1 MSVIKASSNDKVP
14 HVVIEGEAIPSIY
27 SSTEFGHQNIT
38 KKMAKAVSDKN
49 MVKLFSHKDQN
60 QQKDISILLPV
71 ALSSMQQVSQ
81 LSDLAKGLI
90 TWKEN
95 VYIGEGILTAGQNKE
110 LNITEAEPLILHD
123 VLTEDN
129 SLDINSLSHLMAS
142 GKSQNVGELIV
153 DNNENISLQD
163 SSLITSQVEI
173 PHNLVANINFNIDS
187 VAHLTTTRQAEKM
200 DELVVG
206 NNKNISLQ
214 GELWIEDQIKI
225 PHNLAVDNDINH
237 ITSTPTVDNN
247 LPATSIISV
256 EQNIADEDET
266 PLFNTMMVGFPL
278 QNIPPRAKGKV
289 SDNSVQYEKNK
300 FQLSGTTQLNVES
313 SLAEL
318 ASKNT
323 LRPTL
328 KQLKPQIKTEQPH
341 MEHAAKTVIKPV
353 NPQEIGQEL
362 LKPIHH
368 RPISSSDTTSLNMS
382 SRTNNRLKDGA
393 LKNNSSLL
401 GQQLVSHQ
409 VDDQQGI
416 KQGIK
421 DNNAHHVDTQLELVF
436 AENEPFMLPA
446 VSQGTNALDNNKQI
460 SLSENPTH
468 YFANEA
474 QEPATSSQI
483 LSVEEIDS
491 SSNIIATTLNE
502 AMRPSAPLQA
512 AQQKQ
517 EVHKMPELMENNPF
531 LSEGKQPK
539 STGRSLIYT
548 FNQWQS
554 SPSVTFELAS
564 KGEFIASTA
573 SRDVQLALNENKH
586 LLNHESSVQIRRE
599 DERQQQRNR
608 QQHDQQQEED

>member
-14 HVVIEGEAIPSIY
+14 HVVIEGKAM
-27 SSTEFGHQNIT
+27 SSTYNTTEFSHQNIT
-38 KKMAKAVSDKN
+38 KKMAKLVSDKN
-49 MVKLFSHKDQN
+49 MMKLFNHKSQN
-60 QQKDISILLPV
+60 QQKDISIFLPV
-71 ALSSMQQVSQ
+71 ALSSMQQISQ
-81 LSDLAKGLI
+81 FSDLAKELI
-90 TWKEN
+90 TWKESA
-95 VYIGEGILTAGQNKE
+95 YIGEGNQTAEQNKE
-110 LNITEAEPLILHD
+110 LNIKETEPLINHYLF
-123 VLTEDN
+123 TEN
-129 SLDINSLSHLMAS
+129 NNLDINPLPHLTTMDQAE
-142 GKSQNVGELIV
+142 NVGALIV
-153 DNNENISLQD
+153 DNNANIKLQSNSLTED
-163 SSLITSQVEI
+163 QVEI
-173 PHNLVANINFNIDS
+173 SYNLVADNNFD
-187 VAHLTTTRQAEKM
+187 T
-200 DELVVG
+200 
-206 NNKNISLQ
+206 
-214 GELWIEDQIKI
+214 
-225 PHNLAVDNDINH
+225 NL

-247 LPATSIISV
+247 LPMTPNISA
-256 EQNIADEDET
+256 EQNITDEDET
-266 PLFNTMMVGFPL
+266 PLYNTMMVGFPL
-278 QNIPPRAKGKV
+278 QNIPQRAKGKV

-300 FQLSGTTQLNVES
+300 FQLSEKTQLNVES

-341 MEHAAKTVIKPV
+341 IEHAEKTVIKSV

-368 RPISSSDTTSLNMS
+368 RPISSSDTTSLNMFP
-382 SRTNNRLKDGA
+382 RTNNRLKDGA

-401 GQQLVSHQ
+401 GQQLVFHQ

-421 DNNAHHVDTQLELVF
+421 DNSAHHVDAQLEFVI
-436 AENEPFMLPA
+436 AEKEPFMLPA
-446 VSQGTNALDNNKQI
+446 ASQRITALDNNKQI
-460 SLSENPTH
+460 SLSEKPTH
-468 YFANEA
+468 HFSNEA
-474 QEPATSSQI
+474 QAAATSSQI
-483 LSVEEIDS
+483 SSVEEIDPS
-491 SSNIIATTLNE
+491 TNIMATTLNE
-502 AMRPSAPLQA
+502 AMRPSVPLQVV
-512 AQQKQ
+512 QQKQ
-517 EVHKMPELMENNPF
+517 EVHKAPELMENNP
-531 LSEGKQPK
+531 LLGEDKQPK
-539 STGRSLIYT
+539 SMGRSLTYT

>member
-1 MSVIKASSNDKVP
+1 M
-14 HVVIEGEAIPSIY
+14 
-27 SSTEFGHQNIT
+27 SSTYNTTEFSHQNIT
-38 KKMAKAVSDKN
+38 KKMAKLVSDKN
-49 MVKLFSHKDQN
+49 MMKLFNHKSQN
-60 QQKDISILLPV
+60 QQKDISIFLPV
-71 ALSSMQQVSQ
+71 ALSSMQQISQ
-81 LSDLAKGLI
+81 FSDLAKELI
-90 TWKEN
+90 TWKESA
-95 VYIGEGILTAGQNKE
+95 YIGEGNQTVEQNKE
-110 LNITEAEPLILHD
+110 LNIKETELLINHYLF
-123 VLTEDN
+123 TEHN
-129 SLDINSLSHLMAS
+129 NLDINPLPHLTTMDQAE
-142 GKSQNVGELIV
+142 NVGALIV
-153 DNNENISLQD
+153 DNNANIKLQSNSLTED
-163 SSLITSQVEI
+163 QVEI
-173 PHNLVANINFNIDS
+173 SYNLVADNNFD
-187 VAHLTTTRQAEKM
+187 T
-200 DELVVG
+200 
-206 NNKNISLQ
+206 
-214 GELWIEDQIKI
+214 
-225 PHNLAVDNDINH
+225 NL

-247 LPATSIISV
+247 LPMTPNISA
-256 EQNIADEDET
+256 EQNITDEDET
-266 PLFNTMMVGFPL
+266 PLYNTMMVGFPL
-278 QNIPPRAKGKV
+278 QNIPQRAKGKV

-300 FQLSGTTQLNVES
+300 FQLSEKTQLNVES

-341 MEHAAKTVIKPV
+341 IEHAAKTVIKPV

-368 RPISSSDTTSLNMS
+368 RPISSSDTTSLNMFP
-382 SRTNNRLKDGA
+382 RTNNRLKDGA

-421 DNNAHHVDTQLELVF
+421 DNSAHHVDAQLEFVI
-436 AENEPFMLPA
+436 AEKEPFMLPA
-446 VSQGTNALDNNKQI
+446 ASQRITTLDNNKQI
-460 SLSENPTH
+460 SLSEKPTH
-468 YFANEA
+468 HFSNEA
-474 QEPATSSQI
+474 QAAATSSQI
-483 LSVEEIDS
+483 SSVEEIDPS
-491 SSNIIATTLNE
+491 TNIMATTLNE
-502 AMRPSAPLQA
+502 AMRPSVPLQVV
-512 AQQKQ
+512 QQKQ
-517 EVHKMPELMENNPF
+517 EVHKAPELMENNP
-531 LSEGKQPK
+531 LLGEDKQPK
-539 STGRSLIYT
+539 SMGRSLTYT

>member
-14 HVVIEGEAIPSIY
+14 HVVIEGKAM
-27 SSTEFGHQNIT
+27 SSTYNTTEFSHQNIT
-38 KKMAKAVSDKN
+38 KKMAKLVSDKN
-49 MVKLFSHKDQN
+49 MMKLFNHKSQN
-60 QQKDISILLPV
+60 QQKDISIFLPV
-71 ALSSMQQVSQ
+71 ALSSMQQISQ
-81 LSDLAKGLI
+81 LSDLAKELI
-90 TWKEN
+90 TWKESA
-95 VYIGEGILTAGQNKE
+95 YIGEGNQTAEQNKE
-110 LNITEAEPLILHD
+110 LNIKETEPLINHYLF
-123 VLTEDN
+123 TEN
-129 SLDINSLSHLMAS
+129 NNLDINPLPHLTTMDQAE
-142 GKSQNVGELIV
+142 NVGALIV
-153 DNNENISLQD
+153 DNNANIKLQSNSLTED
-163 SSLITSQVEI
+163 QVEI
-173 PHNLVANINFNIDS
+173 SYNLVADNNFD
-187 VAHLTTTRQAEKM
+187 T
-200 DELVVG
+200 
-206 NNKNISLQ
+206 
-214 GELWIEDQIKI
+214 
-225 PHNLAVDNDINH
+225 NL

-247 LPATSIISV
+247 LPMTPNISA
-256 EQNIADEDET
+256 EQNITDEDET
-266 PLFNTMMVGFPL
+266 PLYNTMMVGFPL
-278 QNIPPRAKGKV
+278 QNIPQRAKGKV

-300 FQLSGTTQLNVES
+300 FQLSEKTQLNVES

-341 MEHAAKTVIKPV
+341 IEHAAKTVIKPV

-368 RPISSSDTTSLNMS
+368 RPISSSDTTSLNMFP
-382 SRTNNRLKDGA
+382 RTNNRLKDGA

-421 DNNAHHVDTQLELVF
+421 DNSAHHVDAQLEFVI
-436 AENEPFMLPA
+436 AEKEPFMLPA
-446 VSQGTNALDNNKQI
+446 ASQRITTLDNNKQI
-460 SLSENPTH
+460 SLSEKPTH
-468 YFANEA
+468 HFSNEA
-474 QEPATSSQI
+474 QAAATSSQI
-483 LSVEEIDS
+483 SSVEEIDPS
-491 SSNIIATTLNE
+491 TNIMATTLNE
-502 AMRPSAPLQA
+502 AMRPSVPLQVV
-512 AQQKQ
+512 QQKQ
-517 EVHKMPELMENNPF
+517 EVHKAPELMENNP
-531 LSEGKQPK
+531 LLGEDKQPK
-539 STGRSLIYT
+539 SMGRSLTYT

>member
-14 HVVIEGEAIPSIY
+14 HVVIEGKAM
-27 SSTEFGHQNIT
+27 SSTYNTTEFSHQNIT
-38 KKMAKAVSDKN
+38 KKMAKLVSDKN
-49 MVKLFSHKDQN
+49 MMKLFNHKSQN
-60 QQKDISILLPV
+60 QQKDISIFLPV
-71 ALSSMQQVSQ
+71 ALSSMQQISQ
-81 LSDLAKGLI
+81 FSDLAKELI
-90 TWKEN
+90 TWKESA
-95 VYIGEGILTAGQNKE
+95 YIGEGNQTVEQNKE
-110 LNITEAEPLILHD
+110 LNIKETEPLINHYLF
-123 VLTEDN
+123 TEHN
-129 SLDINSLSHLMAS
+129 NLDINPLPHLTTMDQAE
-142 GKSQNVGELIV
+142 NVGALIV
-153 DNNENISLQD
+153 DNNANIKLQSNSLTED
-163 SSLITSQVEI
+163 QVEI
-173 PHNLVANINFNIDS
+173 SYNLVADNNFD
-187 VAHLTTTRQAEKM
+187 T
-200 DELVVG
+200 
-206 NNKNISLQ
+206 
-214 GELWIEDQIKI
+214 
-225 PHNLAVDNDINH
+225 NL

-247 LPATSIISV
+247 LPMTPNISA
-256 EQNIADEDET
+256 EQNITDEDET
-266 PLFNTMMVGFPL
+266 PLYNTMMVGFPL
-278 QNIPPRAKGKV
+278 QNIPQRAKGKV

-300 FQLSGTTQLNVES
+300 FQLSEKTQLNVES

-341 MEHAAKTVIKPV
+341 IEHAEKTVIKSV

-368 RPISSSDTTSLNMS
+368 RPISSSDTTSLNMFP
-382 SRTNNRLKDGA
+382 RTNNRLKDGA

-401 GQQLVSHQ
+401 GQQLVFHQ

-421 DNNAHHVDTQLELVF
+421 DNSAHHVDAQLEFVI
-436 AENEPFMLPA
+436 AEKEPFMLLA
-446 VSQGTNALDNNKQI
+446 ASQRITALDNNKQI
-460 SLSENPTH
+460 SLSEKPTH
-468 YFANEA
+468 HFSNEA
-474 QEPATSSQI
+474 QAAATSSQI
-483 LSVEEIDS
+483 SSVEEIDPS
-491 SSNIIATTLNE
+491 TNIMATTLNE
-502 AMRPSAPLQA
+502 AMRPSVPLQVV
-512 AQQKQ
+512 QQKQ
-517 EVHKMPELMENNPF
+517 EVHKAPELMENNP
-531 LSEGKQPK
+531 LLGEDKQPK
-539 STGRSLIYT
+539 SMGRSLTYT

>member
-1 MSVIKASSNDKVP
+1 MSVIKASSNDKVS
-14 HVVIEGEAIPSIY
+14 HVVIEGKAM
-27 SSTEFGHQNIT
+27 SSTYNTTEFSHQNIT
-38 KKMAKAVSDKN
+38 KKMAKLVRDKN
-49 MVKLFSHKDQN
+49 MMKLFNHKSQN
-60 QQKDISILLPV
+60 QQKDISIFLPV
-71 ALSSMQQVSQ
+71 ALSSMQQISQ
-81 LSDLAKGLI
+81 LSDLAKELI
-90 TWKEN
+90 TWKESA
-95 VYIGEGILTAGQNKE
+95 YIGEGNQTAEQNKE
-110 LNITEAEPLILHD
+110 LNIKETEPLINHYLF
-123 VLTEDN
+123 TEN
-129 SLDINSLSHLMAS
+129 NNLDINPLPHLTTMDQAE
-142 GKSQNVGELIV
+142 NVGALIV
-153 DNNENISLQD
+153 DNNANIKLQSNSLTED
-163 SSLITSQVEI
+163 QVEI
-173 PHNLVANINFNIDS
+173 SYNLVADNNFD
-187 VAHLTTTRQAEKM
+187 T
-200 DELVVG
+200 
-206 NNKNISLQ
+206 
-214 GELWIEDQIKI
+214 
-225 PHNLAVDNDINH
+225 NL

-247 LPATSIISV
+247 LPMTPNISA
-256 EQNIADEDET
+256 EQNITDEDET
-266 PLFNTMMVGFPL
+266 PLYNTMMVGFPL
-278 QNIPPRAKGKV
+278 QNIPQRAKGKV

-300 FQLSGTTQLNVES
+300 FQLSEKTQLNVES

-341 MEHAAKTVIKPV
+341 IEHAAKTVIKPV

-368 RPISSSDTTSLNMS
+368 RPISSSDTTSLNMFP
-382 SRTNNRLKDGA
+382 RTNNRLKDGA

-421 DNNAHHVDTQLELVF
+421 DNSAHHVDAQLEFVI
-436 AENEPFMLPA
+436 AEKEPFMLPA
-446 VSQGTNALDNNKQI
+446 ASQRITTLDNNKQI
-460 SLSENPTH
+460 SLSEKPTH
-468 YFANEA
+468 HFSNEA
-474 QEPATSSQI
+474 QAAATSSQI
-483 LSVEEIDS
+483 SSVEEIDPS
-491 SSNIIATTLNE
+491 TNIMATTLNE
-502 AMRPSAPLQA
+502 AMRPSVPLQVV
-512 AQQKQ
+512 QQKQ
-517 EVHKMPELMENNPF
+517 EVHKAPELMENNP
-531 LSEGKQPK
+531 LLGEDKQPK
-539 STGRSLIYT
+539 SMGRSLTYT

>member
-14 HVVIEGEAIPSIY
+14 HVVIEGKAM
-27 SSTEFGHQNIT
+27 SSTYNTTEFSHQNIT
-38 KKMAKAVSDKN
+38 KKMAKLVRDKN
-49 MVKLFSHKDQN
+49 MMKLFNHKSQN
-60 QQKDISILLPV
+60 QQKDISIFLPV
-71 ALSSMQQVSQ
+71 ALSSMQQISQ
-81 LSDLAKGLI
+81 LSDLAKELI
-90 TWKEN
+90 TWKESA
-95 VYIGEGILTAGQNKE
+95 YIGEGNQTAEQNKE
-110 LNITEAEPLILHD
+110 LNIKETEPLINHYLF
-123 VLTEDN
+123 TEN
-129 SLDINSLSHLMAS
+129 NNLDINPLPHLTTMDQAE
-142 GKSQNVGELIV
+142 NVGALIV
-153 DNNENISLQD
+153 DNNANIKLQSNSLTED
-163 SSLITSQVEI
+163 QVEI
-173 PHNLVANINFNIDS
+173 SYNLVADNNFD
-187 VAHLTTTRQAEKM
+187 T
-200 DELVVG
+200 
-206 NNKNISLQ
+206 
-214 GELWIEDQIKI
+214 
-225 PHNLAVDNDINH
+225 NL

-247 LPATSIISV
+247 LPMTPNISA
-256 EQNIADEDET
+256 EQNITDEDET
-266 PLFNTMMVGFPL
+266 PLYNTMMVGFPL
-278 QNIPPRAKGKV
+278 QNIPQRAKGKV

-300 FQLSGTTQLNVES
+300 FQLSEKTQLNVES

-341 MEHAAKTVIKPV
+341 IEHAAKTVIKPV

-368 RPISSSDTTSLNMS
+368 RPISSSDTTSLNMFP
-382 SRTNNRLKDGA
+382 RTNNRLKDGA

-421 DNNAHHVDTQLELVF
+421 DNSAHHVDAQLEFVI
-436 AENEPFMLPA
+436 AEKEPFMLPA
-446 VSQGTNALDNNKQI
+446 ASQRITTLDNNKQI
-460 SLSENPTH
+460 SLSEKPTH
-468 YFANEA
+468 HFSNEA
-474 QEPATSSQI
+474 QAAATSSQI
-483 LSVEEIDS
+483 SSVEEIDPS
-491 SSNIIATTLNE
+491 TNIMATTLNE
-502 AMRPSAPLQA
+502 AMRPSVPLQVV
-512 AQQKQ
+512 QQKQ
-517 EVHKMPELMENNPF
+517 EVHKAPELMENNP
-531 LSEGKQPK
+531 LLGEDKQPK
-539 STGRSLIYT
+539 SMGRSLTYT

>member
-14 HVVIEGEAIPSIY
+14 HVVIEGKAM
-27 SSTEFGHQNIT
+27 SSTYNTTEFSHQNIT
-38 KKMAKAVSDKN
+38 KKMAKLVRDKN
-49 MVKLFSHKDQN
+49 MMKLFNHKSQN
-60 QQKDISILLPV
+60 QQKDISIFLPI
-71 ALSSMQQVSQ
+71 ALSSMQQISQ
-81 LSDLAKGLI
+81 LSDLAKELI
-90 TWKEN
+90 TWKESA
-95 VYIGEGILTAGQNKE
+95 YIGEGNQTAEQNKE
-110 LNITEAEPLILHD
+110 LNIKETEPLINHYLF
-123 VLTEDN
+123 TEN
-129 SLDINSLSHLMAS
+129 NNLDINPLPHLTTMDQAE
-142 GKSQNVGELIV
+142 NVGALIV
-153 DNNENISLQD
+153 DNNANIKLQSNSLTED
-163 SSLITSQVEI
+163 QVEI
-173 PHNLVANINFNIDS
+173 SYNLVADNNFD
-187 VAHLTTTRQAEKM
+187 T
-200 DELVVG
+200 
-206 NNKNISLQ
+206 
-214 GELWIEDQIKI
+214 
-225 PHNLAVDNDINH
+225 NL

-247 LPATSIISV
+247 LPMTPNISA
-256 EQNIADEDET
+256 EQNITDEDET
-266 PLFNTMMVGFPL
+266 PLYNTMMVGFPL
-278 QNIPPRAKGKV
+278 QNIPQRAKGKV

-300 FQLSGTTQLNVES
+300 FQLSEKTQLNVES

-341 MEHAAKTVIKPV
+341 IEHAAKTVIKPV

-368 RPISSSDTTSLNMS
+368 RPISSSDTTSLNMFP
-382 SRTNNRLKDGA
+382 RTNNRLKDGA

-421 DNNAHHVDTQLELVF
+421 DNSAHHVDAQLEFVI
-436 AENEPFMLPA
+436 AEKEPFMLPA
-446 VSQGTNALDNNKQI
+446 ASQRITTLDNNKQI
-460 SLSENPTH
+460 SLSEKPTH
-468 YFANEA
+468 HFSNEA
-474 QEPATSSQI
+474 QAAATSSQI
-483 LSVEEIDS
+483 SSVEEIDPS
-491 SSNIIATTLNE
+491 TNIMATTLNE
-502 AMRPSAPLQA
+502 AMRPSVPLQVV
-512 AQQKQ
+512 QQKQ
-517 EVHKMPELMENNPF
+517 EVHKAPELMENNP
-531 LSEGKQPK
+531 LLGEDKQPK
-539 STGRSLIYT
+539 SMGRSLTYT

>member
-14 HVVIEGEAIPSIY
+14 HVVIEGKAM
-27 SSTEFGHQNIT
+27 SSTYNTTEFSHQNIT
-38 KKMAKAVSDKN
+38 KKMAKLVRDKN
-49 MVKLFSHKDQN
+49 MMKLFNHKSQN
-60 QQKDISILLPV
+60 QQKDISIFLPV
-71 ALSSMQQVSQ
+71 ALSSMQQISQ
-81 LSDLAKGLI
+81 LSDLAKELI
-90 TWKEN
+90 TWKESA
-95 VYIGEGILTAGQNKE
+95 YIGEGNQTAEQNKE
-110 LNITEAEPLILHD
+110 LNIKETEPLINHYLF
-123 VLTEDN
+123 TEN
-129 SLDINSLSHLMAS
+129 NNLDINPLPHLTTMDQAE
-142 GKSQNVGELIV
+142 NVGALIV
-153 DNNENISLQD
+153 DNNANIKLQSNSLTED
-163 SSLITSQVEI
+163 QVEI
-173 PHNLVANINFNIDS
+173 SYNLVADNNFD
-187 VAHLTTTRQAEKM
+187 T
-200 DELVVG
+200 
-206 NNKNISLQ
+206 
-214 GELWIEDQIKI
+214 
-225 PHNLAVDNDINH
+225 NL

-247 LPATSIISV
+247 LPMTPNISA
-256 EQNIADEDET
+256 EQNITDEDET
-266 PLFNTMMVGFPL
+266 PLYNTMMVGFPL
-278 QNIPPRAKGKV
+278 QNIPQRAKGKV

-300 FQLSGTTQLNVES
+300 FQLSEKTQLNVES

-341 MEHAAKTVIKPV
+341 IEHAEKTVIKSV

-368 RPISSSDTTSLNMS
+368 RPISSSDTTSLNMFP
-382 SRTNNRLKDGA
+382 RTNNRLKDGA

-401 GQQLVSHQ
+401 GQQLVFHQ

-421 DNNAHHVDTQLELVF
+421 DNSAHHVDAQLEFVI
-436 AENEPFMLPA
+436 AEKELFMLPA
-446 VSQGTNALDNNKQI
+446 ASQRITALDNNKQI
-460 SLSENPTH
+460 SLSEKPTH
-468 YFANEA
+468 HFSNEA
-474 QEPATSSQI
+474 QAAATSSQI
-483 LSVEEIDS
+483 SSVEEIDPS
-491 SSNIIATTLNE
+491 TNIMATTLNE
-502 AMRPSAPLQA
+502 AMRPSVPLQVV
-512 AQQKQ
+512 QQKQ
-517 EVHKMPELMENNPF
+517 EVHKAPELMENNP
-531 LSEGKQPK
+531 LLGEDKQPK
-539 STGRSLIYT
+539 SMGRSLTYT

>member
-14 HVVIEGEAIPSIY
+14 HVVIEGKAM
-27 SSTEFGHQNIT
+27 SSTYNTTEFSHQNIT
-38 KKMAKAVSDKN
+38 KKMAKLVSDKN
-49 MVKLFSHKDQN
+49 MMKLFNHKSQN
-60 QQKDISILLPV
+60 QQKDISIFLPV
-71 ALSSMQQVSQ
+71 ALSSMQQISQ
-81 LSDLAKGLI
+81 LSDLAKELI
-90 TWKEN
+90 TWKESA
-95 VYIGEGILTAGQNKE
+95 YIGEGNQTAEQNKE
-110 LNITEAEPLILHD
+110 LNIKETEPLINHYLF
-123 VLTEDN
+123 TEN
-129 SLDINSLSHLMAS
+129 NNLDINPLPHLTTMDQAE
-142 GKSQNVGELIV
+142 NVGALIV
-153 DNNENISLQD
+153 DNNANIKLQSNSLTED
-163 SSLITSQVEI
+163 QVEI
-173 PHNLVANINFNIDS
+173 SYNLVADNNFD
-187 VAHLTTTRQAEKM
+187 T
-200 DELVVG
+200 
-206 NNKNISLQ
+206 
-214 GELWIEDQIKI
+214 
-225 PHNLAVDNDINH
+225 NL

-247 LPATSIISV
+247 LPMTPNISA
-256 EQNIADEDET
+256 EQNITDEDET
-266 PLFNTMMVGFPL
+266 PLYNTMMVGFPL
-278 QNIPPRAKGKV
+278 QNIPQRAKGKV

-300 FQLSGTTQLNVES
+300 FQLSEKTQLNVES

-341 MEHAAKTVIKPV
+341 IEHAAKTVIKPV

-368 RPISSSDTTSLNMS
+368 RPISSSDTTSLNMFP
-382 SRTNNRLKDGA
+382 RTNNRLKDGA

-421 DNNAHHVDTQLELVF
+421 DNSAHHVDAQLEFVI
-436 AENEPFMLPA
+436 AEKEPFMLPA
-446 VSQGTNALDNNKQI
+446 ASQRITTLDNNKQI
-460 SLSENPTH
+460 SLSEKPTH
-468 YFANEA
+468 HFSNEA
-474 QEPATSSQI
+474 QAAATSSQI
-483 LSVEEIDS
+483 SSVEEIDPS
-491 SSNIIATTLNE
+491 TNIMATTLNE
-502 AMRPSAPLQA
+502 AMRPSVPLQVV
-512 AQQKQ
+512 QQKQ
-517 EVHKMPELMENNPF
+517 EVHKAPELMENNP
-531 LSEGKQPK
+531 LLGEDKQPK
-539 STGRSLIYT
+539 SMGRSLTYT

-573 SRDVQLALNENKH
+573 SRDVQSALNENKH

>member
-1 MSVIKASSNDKVP
+1 M
-14 HVVIEGEAIPSIY
+14 
-27 SSTEFGHQNIT
+27 SSTYNTTEFSHQNIT
-38 KKMAKAVSDKN
+38 KKMAKLVRDKN
-49 MVKLFSHKDQN
+49 MMKLFNHKSQN
-60 QQKDISILLPV
+60 QQKDISIFLPV
-71 ALSSMQQVSQ
+71 ALSSMQQISQ
-81 LSDLAKGLI
+81 LSDLAKELI
-90 TWKEN
+90 TWKESA
-95 VYIGEGILTAGQNKE
+95 YIGEGNQTAEQNKE
-110 LNITEAEPLILHD
+110 LNIKETEPLINHYLF
-123 VLTEDN
+123 TEN
-129 SLDINSLSHLMAS
+129 NNLDINPLPHLTTMDQAE
-142 GKSQNVGELIV
+142 NVGALIV
-153 DNNENISLQD
+153 DNNANIKLQSNSLTED
-163 SSLITSQVEI
+163 QVEI
-173 PHNLVANINFNIDS
+173 SYNLVADNNFD
-187 VAHLTTTRQAEKM
+187 T
-200 DELVVG
+200 
-206 NNKNISLQ
+206 
-214 GELWIEDQIKI
+214 
-225 PHNLAVDNDINH
+225 NL

-247 LPATSIISV
+247 LPMTPNISA
-256 EQNIADEDET
+256 EQNITDEDET
-266 PLFNTMMVGFPL
+266 PLYNTMMVGFPL
-278 QNIPPRAKGKV
+278 QNIPQRAKGKV

-300 FQLSGTTQLNVES
+300 FQLSEKTQLNVES

-341 MEHAAKTVIKPV
+341 IEHAAKTVIKPV

-368 RPISSSDTTSLNMS
+368 RPISSSDTTSLNMFP
-382 SRTNNRLKDGA
+382 RTNNRLKDGA

-421 DNNAHHVDTQLELVF
+421 DNSAHHVDAQLEFVI
-436 AENEPFMLPA
+436 AEKEPFMLPA
-446 VSQGTNALDNNKQI
+446 ASQRITTLDNNKQI
-460 SLSENPTH
+460 SLSEKPTH
-468 YFANEA
+468 HFSNEA
-474 QEPATSSQI
+474 QAAATSSQI
-483 LSVEEIDS
+483 SSVEEIDPS
-491 SSNIIATTLNE
+491 TNIMATTLNE
-502 AMRPSAPLQA
+502 AMRPSVPLQVV
-512 AQQKQ
+512 QQKQ
-517 EVHKMPELMENNPF
+517 EVHKAPELMENNP
-531 LSEGKQPK
+531 LLGEDKQPK
-539 STGRSLIYT
+539 SMGRSLTYT

>member
-14 HVVIEGEAIPSIY
+14 HVVIEGKAM
-27 SSTEFGHQNIT
+27 SSTYNTTEFNHQNIT
-38 KKMAKAVSDKN
+38 KKMAKLVRDKN
-49 MVKLFSHKDQN
+49 MMKLFNHKSQN
-60 QQKDISILLPV
+60 QQKDISIFLPV
-71 ALSSMQQVSQ
+71 ALSSMQQISQ
-81 LSDLAKGLI
+81 LSDLAKELI
-90 TWKEN
+90 TWKESA
-95 VYIGEGILTAGQNKE
+95 YIGEGNQTAEQNKE
-110 LNITEAEPLILHD
+110 LNIKETEPLINHYLF
-123 VLTEDN
+123 TEN
-129 SLDINSLSHLMAS
+129 NNLDINPLPHLTTMDQAE
-142 GKSQNVGELIV
+142 NVGALIV
-153 DNNENISLQD
+153 DNNANIKLQSNSLTED
-163 SSLITSQVEI
+163 QVEI
-173 PHNLVANINFNIDS
+173 SYNLVADNNFD
-187 VAHLTTTRQAEKM
+187 T
-200 DELVVG
+200 
-206 NNKNISLQ
+206 
-214 GELWIEDQIKI
+214 
-225 PHNLAVDNDINH
+225 NL

-247 LPATSIISV
+247 LPMTPNISA
-256 EQNIADEDET
+256 EQNITDEDET
-266 PLFNTMMVGFPL
+266 PLYNTMMVGFPL
-278 QNIPPRAKGKV
+278 QNIPQRAKGKV

-300 FQLSGTTQLNVES
+300 FQLSEKTQLNVES

-341 MEHAAKTVIKPV
+341 IEHAAKTVIKPV

-368 RPISSSDTTSLNMS
+368 RPISSSDTTSLNMFP
-382 SRTNNRLKDGA
+382 RTNNRLKDGA

-421 DNNAHHVDTQLELVF
+421 DNSAHHVDAQLEFVI
-436 AENEPFMLPA
+436 AEKEPFMLPA
-446 VSQGTNALDNNKQI
+446 ASQRITTLDNNKQI
-460 SLSENPTH
+460 SLSEKPTH
-468 YFANEA
+468 HFSNEA
-474 QEPATSSQI
+474 QAAATSSQI
-483 LSVEEIDS
+483 SSVEEIDPS
-491 SSNIIATTLNE
+491 TNIMATTLNE
-502 AMRPSAPLQA
+502 AMRPSVPLQVV
-512 AQQKQ
+512 QQKQ
-517 EVHKMPELMENNPF
+517 EVHKAPELMENNP
-531 LSEGKQPK
+531 LLGEDKQPK
-539 STGRSLIYT
+539 SMGRSLTYT

>member
-14 HVVIEGEAIPSIY
+14 HVVIEGKAM
-27 SSTEFGHQNIT
+27 SSTYNTTEFSHQNIT
-38 KKMAKAVSDKN
+38 KKMAKLVSDKN
-49 MVKLFSHKDQN
+49 MMKLFNHKSQN
-60 QQKDISILLPV
+60 QQKDISIFLPV
-71 ALSSMQQVSQ
+71 ALSSMQQISQ
-81 LSDLAKGLI
+81 FSDLAKELI
-90 TWKEN
+90 TWKESA
-95 VYIGEGILTAGQNKE
+95 YIGEGIQTAEQNKE
-110 LNITEAEPLILHD
+110 LNIKETEPLINHYLF
-123 VLTEDN
+123 TEN
-129 SLDINSLSHLMAS
+129 NNLDINPLPHLTTMDQAE
-142 GKSQNVGELIV
+142 NVGALIV
-153 DNNENISLQD
+153 DNNANIKLQSNSLNED
-163 SSLITSQVEI
+163 QVEI
-173 PHNLVANINFNIDS
+173 SYNLVADNNFD
-187 VAHLTTTRQAEKM
+187 T
-200 DELVVG
+200 
-206 NNKNISLQ
+206 
-214 GELWIEDQIKI
+214 
-225 PHNLAVDNDINH
+225 NL

-247 LPATSIISV
+247 LPMTSNISV
-256 EQNIADEDET
+256 EQNITDEDET
-266 PLFNTMMVGFPL
+266 PLYNTMMVGFPL
-278 QNIPPRAKGKV
+278 QNIPQRAKGKV

-300 FQLSGTTQLNVES
+300 FQLSEKTQLNVGS

-341 MEHAAKTVIKPV
+341 IEHAAKTIIKPV

-382 SRTNNRLKDGA
+382 PRTNNRLKDGA

-421 DNNAHHVDTQLELVF
+421 DNSAHHVDAQLEFVI
-436 AENEPFMLPA
+436 AEKEPFMLPA
-446 VSQGTNALDNNKQI
+446 ASQRITTLDNNKQI
-460 SLSENPTH
+460 SLSEKPTH
-468 YFANEA
+468 HFSNEA
-474 QEPATSSQI
+474 QAAATSSQI
-483 LSVEEIDS
+483 SSVEEIDPS
-491 SSNIIATTLNE
+491 TNIMATTLNE
-502 AMRPSAPLQA
+502 AMRPSVPLQVV
-512 AQQKQ
+512 QQKQ
-517 EVHKMPELMENNPF
+517 DVHKAPELMENNP
-531 LSEGKQPK
+531 LLGEDKQPK
-539 STGRSLIYT
+539 SMGRSLTYT

-586 LLNHESSVQIRRE
+586 LLNHESSVEIRRE

-608 QQHDQQQEED
+608 QQHDQEQEED

>member
-27 SSTEFGHQNIT
+27 SSTKFGHQNIT

-142 GKSQNVGELIV
+142 GKAQNVGELIV
-153 DNNENISLQD
+153 GNNENIKLHSNSLTED
-163 SSLITSQVEI
+163 QVEI
-173 PHNLVANINFNIDS
+173 SYNLVADNNFD
-187 VAHLTTTRQAEKM
+187 T
-200 DELVVG
+200 
-206 NNKNISLQ
+206 
-214 GELWIEDQIKI
+214 
-225 PHNLAVDNDINH
+225 NL

-247 LPATSIISV
+247 LPATSTISV

-278 QNIPPRAKGKV
+278 QNIPPRAKEKV

-393 LKNNSSLL
+393 LKNNSSRL
-401 GQQLVSHQ
+401 GQQLATHHMEG
-409 VDDQQGI
+409 QQAI
-416 KQGIK
+416 KLGIK
-421 DNNAHHVDTQLELVF
+421 DNSAHHVDTQLELVF

-474 QEPATSSQI
+474 QAPATSSQI

-517 EVHKMPELMENNPF
+517 EVHKTPELMENNPF

>member
-14 HVVIEGEAIPSIY
+14 HVVIEGKAM
-27 SSTEFGHQNIT
+27 SSTYNTTEFSHQNIT
-38 KKMAKAVSDKN
+38 KKMAKLVSDKN
-49 MVKLFSHKDQN
+49 MMKLFNHKSQN
-60 QQKDISILLPV
+60 QQKDISIFLPV
-71 ALSSMQQVSQ
+71 ALSSMQQISQ
-81 LSDLAKGLI
+81 LSDLAKELI
-90 TWKEN
+90 TWKESA
-95 VYIGEGILTAGQNKE
+95 YIGEGNQTAEQNKE
-110 LNITEAEPLILHD
+110 LNIKETEPLINHYLF
-123 VLTEDN
+123 TEN
-129 SLDINSLSHLMAS
+129 NNLDINPLPHLTTMDQAE
-142 GKSQNVGELIV
+142 NVGALIV
-153 DNNENISLQD
+153 DNNANIKLQSNSLTED
-163 SSLITSQVEI
+163 QVEI
-173 PHNLVANINFNIDS
+173 SYNLVADNNFD
-187 VAHLTTTRQAEKM
+187 T
-200 DELVVG
+200 
-206 NNKNISLQ
+206 
-214 GELWIEDQIKI
+214 
-225 PHNLAVDNDINH
+225 NL

-247 LPATSIISV
+247 LPMTPNISA
-256 EQNIADEDET
+256 EQNITDEDET
-266 PLFNTMMVGFPL
+266 PLYNTMMVGFPL
-278 QNIPPRAKGKV
+278 QNIPQRAKGKV

-300 FQLSGTTQLNVES
+300 FQLSEKTQLNVES

-341 MEHAAKTVIKPV
+341 IEHAAKTVIKPV

-368 RPISSSDTTSLNMS
+368 RPISSSDTTSLNMFP
-382 SRTNNRLKDGA
+382 RTNNRLKDAA

-421 DNNAHHVDTQLELVF
+421 DNSAHHVDAQLEFVI
-436 AENEPFMLPA
+436 AEKEPFMLPA
-446 VSQGTNALDNNKQI
+446 ASQRITTLDNNKQI
-460 SLSENPTH
+460 SLSEKPTH
-468 YFANEA
+468 HFSNEA
-474 QEPATSSQI
+474 QAAATSSQI
-483 LSVEEIDS
+483 SSVEEIDPS
-491 SSNIIATTLNE
+491 TNIMATTLNE
-502 AMRPSAPLQA
+502 AMRPSVPLQVV
-512 AQQKQ
+512 QQKQ
-517 EVHKMPELMENNPF
+517 EVHKAPELMENNP
-531 LSEGKQPK
+531 LLGEDKQPK
-539 STGRSLIYT
+539 SMGRSLTYT

>member
-14 HVVIEGEAIPSIY
+14 HVVIEGKAM
-27 SSTEFGHQNIT
+27 SSTYNTTEFSHQNIT
-38 KKMAKAVSDKN
+38 KKMAKLVSDKN
-49 MVKLFSHKDQN
+49 MMKLFNHKSQN
-60 QQKDISILLPV
+60 QQKDISIFLPV
-71 ALSSMQQVSQ
+71 ALSSMQQISQ
-81 LSDLAKGLI
+81 LSDLAKELI
-90 TWKEN
+90 TWKESA
-95 VYIGEGILTAGQNKE
+95 YIGEGIQTAEQNKE
-110 LNITEAEPLILHD
+110 LNIKETEPLINHYLF
-123 VLTEDN
+123 TEN
-129 SLDINSLSHLMAS
+129 NNLDINPLPHLTTMDQAE
-142 GKSQNVGELIV
+142 NVGALIV
-153 DNNENISLQD
+153 DNNANIKLQSNSLNED
-163 SSLITSQVEI
+163 QVEI
-173 PHNLVANINFNIDS
+173 SYNLVADNNFD
-187 VAHLTTTRQAEKM
+187 T
-200 DELVVG
+200 
-206 NNKNISLQ
+206 
-214 GELWIEDQIKI
+214 
-225 PHNLAVDNDINH
+225 NL

-247 LPATSIISV
+247 LPMTSNISV
-256 EQNIADEDET
+256 EQNITDEDET
-266 PLFNTMMVGFPL
+266 PLYNTMMVGFPL
-278 QNIPPRAKGKV
+278 QNIPQRAKGKV

-300 FQLSGTTQLNVES
+300 FQLSEKTQLNVGS

-341 MEHAAKTVIKPV
+341 IEHAAKTIIKPV

-382 SRTNNRLKDGA
+382 PRTNNRLKDGA

-421 DNNAHHVDTQLELVF
+421 DNSAHHVDAQLEFVI
-436 AENEPFMLPA
+436 AEKEPFMLPA
-446 VSQGTNALDNNKQI
+446 ASQRITTLDNNKQI
-460 SLSENPTH
+460 SLSEKPTH
-468 YFANEA
+468 HFSNEA
-474 QEPATSSQI
+474 QAAATSSQI
-483 LSVEEIDS
+483 SSVEEIDPS
-491 SSNIIATTLNE
+491 TNIMATTLNE
-502 AMRPSAPLQA
+502 AMRPSVPLQVV
-512 AQQKQ
+512 QQKQ
-517 EVHKMPELMENNPF
+517 DVHKAPELMENNP
-531 LSEGKQPK
+531 LLGEDKQPK
-539 STGRSLIYT
+539 SMGRSLTYT

-586 LLNHESSVQIRRE
+586 LLNHESSVEIRRE

-608 QQHDQQQEED
+608 QQHDQEQEED

>member
-14 HVVIEGEAIPSIY
+14 HVVIEGKAM
-27 SSTEFGHQNIT
+27 SSTYNTTEFSHQNIT
-38 KKMAKAVSDKN
+38 KKMAKLVSDKN
-49 MVKLFSHKDQN
+49 MMKLFNHKSQN
-60 QQKDISILLPV
+60 QQKDISIFLPV
-71 ALSSMQQVSQ
+71 ALSSMQQISQ
-81 LSDLAKGLI
+81 LSDLAKELI
-90 TWKEN
+90 TWKESA
-95 VYIGEGILTAGQNKE
+95 YIGEGNQTAEQNKE
-110 LNITEAEPLILHD
+110 LNIKETEPLINHYLF
-123 VLTEDN
+123 TEHN
-129 SLDINSLSHLMAS
+129 NLDINPLPHLTTMDQAE
-142 GKSQNVGELIV
+142 NVGALIV
-153 DNNENISLQD
+153 DNNANIKLQSNSLTED
-163 SSLITSQVEI
+163 QVEI
-173 PHNLVANINFNIDS
+173 SYNLVADNNFD
-187 VAHLTTTRQAEKM
+187 T
-200 DELVVG
+200 
-206 NNKNISLQ
+206 
-214 GELWIEDQIKI
+214 
-225 PHNLAVDNDINH
+225 NL

-247 LPATSIISV
+247 LPMTPNISA
-256 EQNIADEDET
+256 EQNITDEDET
-266 PLFNTMMVGFPL
+266 PLYNTMMVGFPL
-278 QNIPPRAKGKV
+278 QNIPQRAKGKV

-300 FQLSGTTQLNVES
+300 FQLSEKTQLNVES

-318 ASKNT
+318 AFKNT

-341 MEHAAKTVIKPV
+341 IEHAAKTVIKPV

-368 RPISSSDTTSLNMS
+368 RPISSSDTTSLNMFP
-382 SRTNNRLKDGA
+382 RTNNRLKDGV

-421 DNNAHHVDTQLELVF
+421 DNSAHHVDAQLEFVI
-436 AENEPFMLPA
+436 AEKEPFMLPA
-446 VSQGTNALDNNKQI
+446 ASQRITTLDNNKQI
-460 SLSENPTH
+460 SLSEKPTH
-468 YFANEA
+468 HFSNEA
-474 QEPATSSQI
+474 QAAATSSQI
-483 LSVEEIDS
+483 SSVEEIDPS
-491 SSNIIATTLNE
+491 TNIMATTLNE
-502 AMRPSAPLQA
+502 AMRPSVPLQVV
-512 AQQKQ
+512 QQKQ
-517 EVHKMPELMENNPF
+517 EVHKAPELMENNP
-531 LSEGKQPK
+531 LLGEDKQPK
-539 STGRSLIYT
+539 SMGRSLTYT

>member
-14 HVVIEGEAIPSIY
+14 HVVIEGKAM
-27 SSTEFGHQNIT
+27 SSTYNTTEFSHQNIT
-38 KKMAKAVSDKN
+38 KKMAKLVSDKN
-49 MVKLFSHKDQN
+49 MMKLFNHKSQN
-60 QQKDISILLPV
+60 QQKDISIFLPV
-71 ALSSMQQVSQ
+71 ALSSMQQISQ
-81 LSDLAKGLI
+81 FSDLAKELI
-90 TWKEN
+90 TWKESA
-95 VYIGEGILTAGQNKE
+95 YIGEGNQTAEQNKE
-110 LNITEAEPLILHD
+110 LNIKETEPLINHYLF
-123 VLTEDN
+123 TEHN
-129 SLDINSLSHLMAS
+129 NLDINPLPHLTTMDQAE
-142 GKSQNVGELIV
+142 NVGALIV
-153 DNNENISLQD
+153 DNNANIKLQSNSLTED
-163 SSLITSQVEI
+163 QVEI
-173 PHNLVANINFNIDS
+173 SYNLVADNNFD
-187 VAHLTTTRQAEKM
+187 T
-200 DELVVG
+200 
-206 NNKNISLQ
+206 
-214 GELWIEDQIKI
+214 
-225 PHNLAVDNDINH
+225 NL

-247 LPATSIISV
+247 LPMTPNISA
-256 EQNIADEDET
+256 EQNITDEDET
-266 PLFNTMMVGFPL
+266 PLYNTMMVGFPL
-278 QNIPPRAKGKV
+278 QNIPQRAKGKV

-300 FQLSGTTQLNVES
+300 FQLSEKTQLNVES

-341 MEHAAKTVIKPV
+341 IEHAAKTVIKPV

-368 RPISSSDTTSLNMS
+368 RPISSSDTTSLNMFP
-382 SRTNNRLKDGA
+382 RTNNRLKDGV

-421 DNNAHHVDTQLELVF
+421 DNSAHHVDAQLEFVI
-436 AENEPFMLPA
+436 AEKEPFMLPA
-446 VSQGTNALDNNKQI
+446 ASQRITALDNNKQI
-460 SLSENPTH
+460 SLSEKPTH
-468 YFANEA
+468 HFSNEA
-474 QEPATSSQI
+474 QAAATSSQI
-483 LSVEEIDS
+483 SSVEEIDPS
-491 SSNIIATTLNE
+491 TNIMATTLNE
-502 AMRPSAPLQA
+502 AMRPSVPLQVV
-512 AQQKQ
+512 QQKQ
-517 EVHKMPELMENNPF
+517 EVHKAPELMENNP
-531 LSEGKQPK
+531 LLGEDKQPK
-539 STGRSLIYT
+539 SMGRSFTYT

>member
-1 MSVIKASSNDKVP
+1 M
-14 HVVIEGEAIPSIY
+14 
-27 SSTEFGHQNIT
+27 SSTYNTTEFSHQNIT
-38 KKMAKAVSDKN
+38 KKMAKLVSDKN
-49 MVKLFSHKDQN
+49 MMKLFNHKSQN
-60 QQKDISILLPV
+60 QQKDISIFLPV
-71 ALSSMQQVSQ
+71 ALSSMQQISQ
-81 LSDLAKGLI
+81 LSDLAKELI
-90 TWKEN
+90 TWKESA
-95 VYIGEGILTAGQNKE
+95 YIGEGNQTAEQNKE
-110 LNITEAEPLILHD
+110 LNIKETEPLINHYLF
-123 VLTEDN
+123 TEN
-129 SLDINSLSHLMAS
+129 NNLDINPLPHLTTMDQAE
-142 GKSQNVGELIV
+142 NVGALIV
-153 DNNENISLQD
+153 DNNANIKLQSNSLTED
-163 SSLITSQVEI
+163 QVEI
-173 PHNLVANINFNIDS
+173 SYNLVADNNFD
-187 VAHLTTTRQAEKM
+187 T
-200 DELVVG
+200 
-206 NNKNISLQ
+206 
-214 GELWIEDQIKI
+214 
-225 PHNLAVDNDINH
+225 NL

-247 LPATSIISV
+247 LPMTPNISA
-256 EQNIADEDET
+256 EQNITDEDET
-266 PLFNTMMVGFPL
+266 PLYNTMMVGFPL
-278 QNIPPRAKGKV
+278 QNIPQRAKGKV

-300 FQLSGTTQLNVES
+300 FQLSEKTQLNVES

-341 MEHAAKTVIKPV
+341 IEHAAKTVIKPV

-368 RPISSSDTTSLNMS
+368 RPISSSDTTSLNMFP
-382 SRTNNRLKDGA
+382 RTNNRLKDGA

-421 DNNAHHVDTQLELVF
+421 DNSAHHVDAQLEFVI
-436 AENEPFMLPA
+436 AEKEPFMLPA
-446 VSQGTNALDNNKQI
+446 ASQRITTLDNNKQI
-460 SLSENPTH
+460 SLSEKPTH
-468 YFANEA
+468 HFSNEA
-474 QEPATSSQI
+474 QAAATSSQI
-483 LSVEEIDS
+483 SSVEEIDPS
-491 SSNIIATTLNE
+491 TNIMATTLNE
-502 AMRPSAPLQA
+502 AMRPSVPLQVV
-512 AQQKQ
+512 QQKQ
-517 EVHKMPELMENNPF
+517 EVHKAPELMENNP
-531 LSEGKQPK
+531 LLGEDKQPK
-539 STGRSLIYT
+539 SMGRSLTYT